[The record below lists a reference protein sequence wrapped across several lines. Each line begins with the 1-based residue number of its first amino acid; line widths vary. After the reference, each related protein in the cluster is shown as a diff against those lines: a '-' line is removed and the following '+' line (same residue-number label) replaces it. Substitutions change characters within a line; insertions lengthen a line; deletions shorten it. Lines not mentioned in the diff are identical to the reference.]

1 MFNSGAQIHSLVSWM
16 ALPWSWAMP
25 DTFAVPSLAQIEGSR
40 ILLKEGIQGLATEN
54 LVAWWPFLCM
64 GILTYGIFPRLGLL
78 IWAGSLQKKTLARFD
93 FTRPRYQRLVIRM
106 RTPQMDT
113 DIKETG
119 GTRAEIRDPLPRP
132 GNEDDQDEK
141 TISLTVDA
149 TKPALVLCSSRGYP
163 DKEMEKICEGLE
175 RQLGLTI
182 SDVGLIMFDFK
193 QDESSLSDLAKVYG
207 NGPVV
212 ILQEVWQP
220 PIRGLLHYFVQVKKE
235 VFSNSPIWI
244 IVTRTPGEDTMV
256 VDSQDINYQ
265 VWKTAV
271 SQLNDPDIVLERWM

>member
-1 MFNSGAQIHSLVSWM
+1 
-16 ALPWSWAMP
+16 
-25 DTFAVPSLAQIEGSR
+25 
-40 ILLKEGIQGLATEN
+40 
-54 LVAWWPFLCM
+54 
-64 GILTYGIFPRLGLL
+64 
-78 IWAGSLQKKTLARFD
+78 
-93 FTRPRYQRLVIRM
+93 
-106 RTPQMDT
+106 
-113 DIKETG
+113 
-119 GTRAEIRDPLPRP
+119 
-132 GNEDDQDEK
+132 
-141 TISLTVDA
+141 
-149 TKPALVLCSSRGYP
+149 SRGYP